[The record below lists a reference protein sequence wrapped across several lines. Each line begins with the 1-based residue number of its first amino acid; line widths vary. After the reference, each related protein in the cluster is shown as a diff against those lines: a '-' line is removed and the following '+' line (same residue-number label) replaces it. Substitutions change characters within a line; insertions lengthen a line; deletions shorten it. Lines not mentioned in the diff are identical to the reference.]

1 MSFNHGAAHEIIAVD
16 KDGQQI
22 LFLDPKDLSVRA
34 AITGLPSRPHEV
46 LVLEQQRKAYVPIYG
61 DGIHGDNPHP
71 NHQVAVIDLDK
82 RTLTGFI
89 DTLPYVSPHTGRL
102 GHDGR
107 VYLCCENSA
116 TIVVID
122 PNQDKVVGHIEV
134 PSTNVHRLI
143 PLPHAEQV
151 WAESEED
158 SQLYVIDT
166 RGSGGEVVATLQM
179 PGPLNGIDAS
189 PLHPWIIASAADRP
203 VIYAVDTEQR
213 RLLRTVELP
222 GHQRAGQVVRFSAD
236 GRLLAVLGDFEPV
249 VSFFDENLQW
259 LFNAELGDKPL
270 DGCFSPSMDYLLV
283 ANENDATV
291 SVIDIFNRKTLAHV
305 PVGQGCEILAYFK
318 R

>member
-1 MSFNHGAAHEIIAVD
+1 MPLRHSPSQEIIAVD
-16 KDGQQI
+16 KQGQQI
-22 LFLDPKDLSVRA
+22 LFLDPGDLSVRA
-34 AITGLPSRPHEV
+34 AISGLPSRPHEL
-46 LVLEQQRKAYVPIYG
+46 LVIEELRKAYVPIYG

-71 NHQVAVIDLDK
+71 NHQVAVIDLDA
-82 RTLTGFI
+82 RRLVGFI

-102 GHDGR
+102 GKDGR

-116 TIVVID
+116 TIIVID
-122 PNQDKVVGHIEV
+122 PVRDKIVGHIAV
-134 PSTNVHRLI
+134 PSSNVHRLI
-143 PLPHAEQV
+143 SLPHAHQV

-158 SQLYVIDT
+158 GQLYAIDVQDGT
-166 RGSGGEVVATLQM
+166 GQVSATLDM

-189 PLHPWIIASAADRP
+189 PLHPWVVATAADRP
-203 VIYAVDTEQR
+203 LLYVVDSEQR
-213 RLLRTVELP
+213 RLLRTLELP
-222 GHQRAGQVVRFSAD
+222 GHERQGQVVRFSPD

-270 DGCFSPSMDYLLV
+270 DGCFSPEQDYLLV

-291 SVIDIFNRKTLAHV
+291 SVIDIRERKTIAHL
-305 PVGQGCEILAYFK
+305 PVGQGCEILAYYQ

>member
-1 MSFNHGAAHEIIAVD
+1 MPLRHSPSQEIIAVD
-16 KDGQQI
+16 KQGQQI
-22 LFLDPKDLSVRA
+22 LFLDPGDLSVRA
-34 AITGLPSRPHEV
+34 AISGLPSRPHEL
-46 LVLEQQRKAYVPIYG
+46 LVIEELRKAYVPIYG

-71 NHQVAVIDLDK
+71 NHQVAVIDLDA
-82 RTLTGFI
+82 RRLVGFI

-102 GHDGR
+102 GKDGR

-116 TIVVID
+116 TIIVID
-122 PNQDKVVGHIEV
+122 PVRDKIVGHIAV
-134 PSTNVHRLI
+134 PSNNVHRLI
-143 PLPHAEQV
+143 SLPHAHQV

-158 SQLYVIDT
+158 GQLYAIDVQNGT
-166 RGSGGEVVATLQM
+166 GQMSATLDM

-189 PLHPWIIASAADRP
+189 PLHPWVVATAADRP
-203 VIYAVDTEQR
+203 LLYVVDSEQR
-213 RLLRTVELP
+213 RLLRTLELP
-222 GHQRAGQVVRFSAD
+222 GHERQGQVVRFSPD

-270 DGCFSPSMDYLLV
+270 DGCFSPEQDYLLV

-291 SVIDIFNRKTLAHV
+291 SVIDIRERKTIAHL
-305 PVGQGCEILAYFK
+305 PVGQGCEILAYYQ